1 MCGTKCVPLTW
12 SLGHQGAA
20 RERGSGRVASR
31 IALHSASRGARGR
44 KETDRQEARDLATR
58 DEGQG
63 KVREGE
69 QTGGRTGSGGRGRE
83 GGREGALPRELLR
96 TVLAMAGGQRVS
108 DGGGERASRQ
118 GAGLGQGAGAERG
131 AERERCLAN
140 CSAPCSR

>member
-31 IALHSASRGARGR
+31 IALHSARRGARGR
-44 KETDRQEARDLATR
+44 KETERQEARDPATR

-69 QTGGRTGSGGRGRE
+69 QTGGRTGPGGRGRE

-96 TVLAMAGGQRVS
+96 TVLAMAGGQWVS
-108 DGGGERASRQ
+108 EGKVREGEQTGGRTGP
-118 GAGLGQGAGAERG
+118 GAGAERG
-131 AERERCLAN
+131 TERERCLAN